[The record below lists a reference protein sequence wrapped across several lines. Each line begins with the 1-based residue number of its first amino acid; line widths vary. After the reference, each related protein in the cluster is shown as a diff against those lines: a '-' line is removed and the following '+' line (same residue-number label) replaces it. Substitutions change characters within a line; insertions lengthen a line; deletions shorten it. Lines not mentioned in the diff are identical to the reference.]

1 MSLMLA
7 VTVRFRCDDYAGE
20 NKKNIFMT
28 KFRGTIITQ
37 VNTTCV
43 FLLVDQ
49 HMLFFL
55 RAMQRHL
62 SLGVLNSTTEVR
74 NISGRVM
81 RCQKLFRHNEGK
93 KIRTG

>member
-1 MSLMLA
+1 MEWHLSLMLA

-20 NKKNIFMT
+20 NKKKNIFTT

-55 RAMQRHL
+55 RARQRHIYI
-62 SLGVLNSTTEVR
+62 GVLNSTTEVR

-81 RCQKLFRHNEGK
+81 RCQKLF
-93 KIRTG
+93 